1 MTVIASHWSAN
12 AAALAAVGVV
22 AAVHLRGTL
31 AVASDARRRAGPG
44 ERPPGAP
51 RGADGALAASRQ
63 ATSRGE
69 GVPRGLW
76 REAVIFYAGL
86 LVVLVALVSPIGYWS
101 QRYIW
106 VRSVQDLL
114 LANVAPALIVL
125 GGPWLALR
133 RGLEAQ
139 QPAQGRGLGFPPARV
154 PSSAAA
160 LPAPGWARLPV
171 LAVIAFNV
179 VWVGWHVPVLYDAAL
194 RHPAVYAAEIVCYL
208 GLGVLLW
215 LQLVGSRPLGPAL
228 TPLRRVMLVAGT
240 ITVGTLL
247 GMVLVFGYGLAYP
260 AYLGA
265 GQHVQSVVYD
275 QQTGGAVLWVL
286 MLPAYVTVGIALL
299 IRWLNDEE
307 SQALTAGFDRLLKP
321 AKSAWPSRPGL

>member
-1 MTVIASHWSAN
+1 MTLIASHWSAN
-12 AAALAAVGVV
+12 AVALAAVAVV
-22 AAVHLRGTL
+22 AAVHLRGTI
-31 AVASDARRRAGPG
+31 AVAGEARR
-44 ERPPGAP
+44 
-51 RGADGALAASRQ
+51 
-63 ATSRGE
+63 RGE

-76 REAVIFYAGL
+76 REAVLFYAGL
-86 LVVLVALVSPIGYWS
+86 FVVLLALVTPIGYWS

-106 VRSVQDLL
+106 VRSVQDVL

-133 RGLEAQ
+133 RGL
-139 QPAQGRGLGFPPARV
+139 GFPPAGV
-154 PSSAAA
+154 SSSAGA

-171 LAVIAFNV
+171 LAVVAFNV
-179 VWVGWHVPVLYDAAL
+179 AWVGWHIPVLYDAAL
-194 RHPAVYAAEIVCYL
+194 RHPAVYVAQVVCYL

-215 LQLVGSRPLGPAL
+215 LQLIGSRPLSPVL

-240 ITVGTLL
+240 MTVGTLL

-265 GQHVQSVVYD
+265 GQHVLSVVYD

-286 MLPAYVTVGIALL
+286 VLPAYVTVGIALL

-321 AKSAWPSRPGL
+321 AKPAWPSRPGL

>member
-1 MTVIASHWSAN
+1 MTIVASYWPAN

-31 AVASDARRRAGPG
+31 AVAGDARG
-44 ERPPGAP
+44 
-51 RGADGALAASRQ
+51 
-63 ATSRGE
+63 RGE

-86 LVVLVALVSPIGYWS
+86 LVVLVALVSPVGYWS
-101 QRYIW
+101 HRYIW

-133 RGLEAQ
+133 RGL
-139 QPAQGRGLGFPPARV
+139 GFPPAGV
-154 PSSAAA
+154 SSSAAA

-215 LQLVGSRPLGPAL
+215 LQLVGSRPLSPAL

>member
-1 MTVIASHWSAN
+1 MTLVASHWSAN
-12 AAALAAVGVV
+12 TVTLAVVAAV
-22 AAVHLRGTL
+22 AAVHLRGAL
-31 AVASDARRRAGPG
+31 ALAGDARRRG
-44 ERPPGAP
+44 EGLP
-51 RGADGALAASRQ
+51 RGF
-63 ATSRGE
+63 
-69 GVPRGLW
+69 W
-76 REAVIFYAGL
+76 REALVFYAGL
-86 LVVLVALVSPIGYWS
+86 LVALLALVSPIGYWS
-101 QRYIW
+101 LHQIW

-114 LANVAPALIVL
+114 LANVAPALIAL
-125 GGPWLALR
+125 GAPWLALR
-133 RGLEAQ
+133 RALGIS
-139 QPAQGRGLGFPPARV
+139 PAKRPTGIS
-154 PSSAAA
+154 SSAAA
-160 LPAPGWARLPV
+160 VPAVGWALFPV
-171 LAVIAFNV
+171 LAVVAFNV
-179 VWVGWHVPVLYDAAL
+179 VWVGWHVPVLYDAAV
-194 RHPAVYAAEIVCYL
+194 RHPVVYAAEVICYL

-215 LQLVGSRPLGPAL
+215 LQLVGSRPLSPAL

-265 GQHVQSVVYD
+265 GQHAQSVVYD

-321 AKSAWPSRPGL
+321 AKPAWPSRPGL

>member
-1 MTVIASHWSAN
+1 MTMLASHWSVN
-12 AAALAAVGVV
+12 AAALAAAGVV

-31 AVASDARRRAGPG
+31 AVASDARRRG
-44 ERPPGAP
+44 EGAP
-51 RGADGALAASRQ
+51 RGLG
-63 ATSRGE
+63 
-69 GVPRGLW
+69 

-86 LVVLVALVSPIGYWS
+86 LVVLLALVSPIGYWS

-106 VRSVQDLL
+106 IRSMQDLL

-125 GGPWLALR
+125 GAPWLALR
-133 RGLEAQ
+133 RGLERRA
-139 QPAQGRGLGFPPARV
+139 AAR
-154 PSSAAA
+154 PTGASSSAAA
-160 LPAPGWARLPV
+160 LPAPGWARLSV

-179 VWVGWHVPVLYDAAL
+179 VWVGWHIPVLYDAAL

-208 GLGVLLW
+208 GFGVLLW
-215 LQLVGSRPLGPAL
+215 LQLVGSRPLSPAL

-247 GMVLVFGYGLAYP
+247 GMTLVFGYGLAYP

-265 GQHVQSVVYD
+265 GHHVQSVLYD

-321 AKSAWPSRPGL
+321 AKPAWPSRPGL

>member
-1 MTVIASHWSAN
+1 MTMIASHWSAN

-31 AVASDARRRAGPG
+31 AVISDAHHGASRGG
-44 ERPPGAP
+44 RPPGAP
-51 RGADGALAASRQ
+51 
-63 ATSRGE
+63 RGE
-69 GVPRGLW
+69 GVPRGLR
-76 REAVIFYAGL
+76 REAVVFYAGL

-106 VRSVQDLL
+106 VRSVQDVL

-133 RGLEAQ
+133 RGL
-139 QPAQGRGLGFPPARV
+139 GFPPAGV
-154 PSSAAA
+154 SSSARA
-160 LPAPGWARLPV
+160 LSAPGWARLPV

-208 GLGVLLW
+208 GFGVLLW
-215 LQLVGSRPLGPAL
+215 LQLVGSRPLSPAL

-265 GQHVQSVVYD
+265 GHHVQSVLYD

-286 MLPAYVTVGIALL
+286 MLPAYIIVGIALL

-321 AKSAWPSRPGL
+321 AKSAWPSRSGLR

>member
-1 MTVIASHWSAN
+1 MTLITSHWSAN
-12 AAALAAVGVV
+12 AAALAAVAVV
-22 AAVHLRGTL
+22 AAVHLRGTI
-31 AVASDARRRAGPG
+31 AVAGEARR
-44 ERPPGAP
+44 
-51 RGADGALAASRQ
+51 
-63 ATSRGE
+63 RGE

-76 REAVIFYAGL
+76 REAVLFYAGL
-86 LVVLVALVSPIGYWS
+86 FVVLLALVTPIGYWS

-106 VRSVQDLL
+106 VRSVQDVL

-133 RGLEAQ
+133 RGL
-139 QPAQGRGLGFPPARV
+139 GFPPAGV
-154 PSSAAA
+154 SSSARA

-171 LAVIAFNV
+171 FAVIAFNV
-179 VWVGWHVPVLYDAAL
+179 VWVGWHIPVLYDAAL
-194 RHPAVYAAEIVCYL
+194 RHPAVYAAQIICYL
-208 GLGVLLW
+208 GLGILLW
-215 LQLVGSRPLGPAL
+215 LQFIGSRPLSPAL
-228 TPLRRVMLVAGT
+228 TPLRRVALVAGT

-265 GQHVQSVVYD
+265 GHHVQSVIYD

-286 MLPAYVTVGIALL
+286 ILPAYVTVGIALL

-307 SQALTAGFDRLLKP
+307 SQALADGFDRLLKP
-321 AKSAWPSRPGL
+321 AKPAWPSRPGL

>member
-1 MTVIASHWSAN
+1 MTLIASHWSAN
-12 AAALAAVGVV
+12 AVALAAVAVV
-22 AAVHLRGTL
+22 AAVHLRGTI
-31 AVASDARRRAGPG
+31 AVAGEARR
-44 ERPPGAP
+44 
-51 RGADGALAASRQ
+51 
-63 ATSRGE
+63 RGE

-76 REAVIFYAGL
+76 REAVLFYAGL
-86 LVVLVALVSPIGYWS
+86 FVVLLALVTPIGYWS

-106 VRSVQDLL
+106 VRSVQDVL

-133 RGLEAQ
+133 RGL
-139 QPAQGRGLGFPPARV
+139 GFPPAGV
-154 PSSAAA
+154 SSSAGA

-171 LAVIAFNV
+171 LAVVAFNV
-179 VWVGWHVPVLYDAAL
+179 AWVGWHIPVLYDAAL

-215 LQLVGSRPLGPAL
+215 LQLIGSRPLSPAL

-286 MLPAYVTVGIALL
+286 VLPAYVTVGIALL

-321 AKSAWPSRPGL
+321 AKPAWPSRPGL

>member
-1 MTVIASHWSAN
+1 MTMIASHWSAN
-12 AAALAAVGVV
+12 AAALAVVGAV

-31 AVASDARRRAGPG
+31 AVASDARRR
-44 ERPPGAP
+44 
-51 RGADGALAASRQ
+51 
-63 ATSRGE
+63 GE
-69 GVPRGLW
+69 GVPRGLG

-86 LVVLVALVSPIGYWS
+86 LVVLLALVSPVGYWS

-106 VRSVQDLL
+106 VRSMQDLL

-125 GGPWLALR
+125 GAPWLALR
-133 RGLEAQ
+133 RGLE
-139 QPAQGRGLGFPPARV
+139 RRRVAR
-154 PSSAAA
+154 PTGISSSAAA

-179 VWVGWHVPVLYDAAL
+179 VWVGWHIPVLYDPAL

-208 GLGVLLW
+208 GFGVLLW
-215 LQLVGSRPLGPAL
+215 LQLVGSRPLSPAL

-247 GMVLVFGYGLAYP
+247 GMALVFGYGLAYP

-265 GQHVQSVVYD
+265 GHHVQSVVYD

-286 MLPAYVTVGIALL
+286 MLPAYIIVGIALL

-321 AKSAWPSRPGL
+321 SKSAWPSRPGL

>member
-1 MTVIASHWSAN
+1 MTMIASHWSAN
-12 AAALAAVGVV
+12 AAVLAAVGVV

-31 AVASDARRRAGPG
+31 ALASDARRR
-44 ERPPGAP
+44 
-51 RGADGALAASRQ
+51 
-63 ATSRGE
+63 GE
-69 GVPRGLW
+69 GLPRGLG
-76 REAVIFYAGL
+76 REALVFYAGL
-86 LVVLVALVSPIGYWS
+86 LVVLLALVSPVGYWS

-106 VRSVQDLL
+106 IRSIQDLL
-114 LANVAPALIVL
+114 LANVAAALIVL
-125 GGPWLALR
+125 GAPWLALR
-133 RGLEAQ
+133 RGLGIS
-139 QPAQGRGLGFPPARV
+139 PAGPSAGIS
-154 PSSAAA
+154 SSAAE

-208 GLGVLLW
+208 GFGVLLW
-215 LQLVGSRPLGPAL
+215 LQLVGSRPLSPAL

-260 AYLGA
+260 AYLGP
-265 GQHVQSVVYD
+265 GHGVQSVLYD
-275 QQTGGAVLWVL
+275 QQTGGGVLWVL
-286 MLPAYVTVGIALL
+286 MLPAYITVGIALL

-321 AKSAWPSRPGL
+321 AKSAWPSRSGLR

>member
-1 MTVIASHWSAN
+1 
-12 AAALAAVGVV
+12 
-22 AAVHLRGTL
+22 
-31 AVASDARRRAGPG
+31 
-44 ERPPGAP
+44 
-51 RGADGALAASRQ
+51 
-63 ATSRGE
+63 
-69 GVPRGLW
+69 VPRRLG
-76 REAVIFYAGL
+76 REAVFFYAGL
-86 LVVLVALVSPIGYWS
+86 LVVLIALVSPVGYWS

-106 VRSVQDLL
+106 VRSVQDVL

-133 RGLEAQ
+133 RGL
-139 QPAQGRGLGFPPARV
+139 GFRPTGV
-154 PSSAAA
+154 SSSASA
-160 LPAPGWARLPV
+160 LPAAGWARLPV

-194 RHPAVYAAEIVCYL
+194 RHPAVYAAQIVCYL

-215 LQLVGSRPLGPAL
+215 LQLIGSRPLSPAL

-265 GQHVQSVVYD
+265 GHHVQSVVYD

-286 MLPAYVTVGIALL
+286 VLPAYVTVGIALL

-307 SQALTAGFDRLLKP
+307 SQALAAGFDRLLKP
-321 AKSAWPSRPGL
+321 AKPAWPSRPGL

>member
-1 MTVIASHWSAN
+1 MTLVASHWSAN

-22 AAVHLRGTL
+22 VAVHLRGTL
-31 AVASDARRRAGPG
+31 AVAGDARR
-44 ERPPGAP
+44 
-51 RGADGALAASRQ
+51 
-63 ATSRGE
+63 RGE
-69 GVPRGLW
+69 GVPRGLG
-76 REAVIFYAGL
+76 REAVFFYAGL
-86 LVVLVALVSPIGYWS
+86 LVVLIALVSPVGYWS
-101 QRYIW
+101 QHYIW
-106 VRSVQDLL
+106 VRSMQDVL

-133 RGLEAQ
+133 RGFEAQ
-139 QPAQGRGLGFPPARV
+139 RPAQGRGLGPPQGGV
-154 PSSAAA
+154 SSSFRA

-194 RHPAVYAAEIVCYL
+194 RHPAVYAAQIACYL

-215 LQLVGSRPLGPAL
+215 LQFAGSRPLSPAL
-228 TPLRRVMLVAGT
+228 TPLRRVVLVAGT

-260 AYLGA
+260 GYLGA
-265 GQHVQSVVYD
+265 GHHVQSVVYD
-275 QQTGGAVLWVL
+275 QQMGGAVLWVL
-286 MLPAYVTVGIALL
+286 VLPAYVTVGIALL
-299 IRWLNDEE
+299 ITWLNDEE

-321 AKSAWPSRPGL
+321 AKPAWPSRPGL

>member
-1 MTVIASHWSAN
+1 MTMVASHWSAN
-12 AAALAAVGVV
+12 AVALAVVAVV

-31 AVASDARRRAGPG
+31 AVTSGARR
-44 ERPPGAP
+44 
-51 RGADGALAASRQ
+51 
-63 ATSRGE
+63 RGE

-101 QRYIW
+101 LRYIW

-139 QPAQGRGLGFPPARV
+139 RQVQRRGLGFSPAGV
-154 PSSAAA
+154 WSSARA
-160 LPAPGWARLPV
+160 LPAPGWPRLPV
-171 LAVIAFNV
+171 LALIAFNV
-179 VWVGWHVPVLYDAAL
+179 VWVGWHVPVPYDAAL
-194 RHPAVYAAEIVCYL
+194 RYPAVYAAEIVCYL
-208 GLGVLLW
+208 GLGVAALAPVHRL
-215 LQLVGSRPLGPAL
+215 PPAE
-228 TPLRRVMLVAGT
+228 PC
-240 ITVGTLL
+240 
-247 GMVLVFGYGLAYP
+247 AYP
-260 AYLGA
+260 AAPGDAGSRHHYRGHVARHGA
-265 GQHVQSVVYD
+265 GVRLRDRLPRLSGARSARTERGVRPA
-275 QQTGGAVLWVL
+275 TGGAVLWVL
-286 MLPAYVTVGIALL
+286 MLPAYVIVGIALL

-321 AKSAWPSRPGL
+321 AKPAWPSRPGP

>member
-31 AVASDARRRAGPG
+31 AIASDARHGASPG
-44 ERPPGAP
+44 GHSVSPGASP
-51 RGADGALAASRQ
+51 RGAWPGAL
-63 ATSRGE
+63 RGE
-69 GVPRGLW
+69 GVPRGLR

-106 VRSVQDLL
+106 VRSMQDLL

-133 RGLEAQ
+133 RGL
-139 QPAQGRGLGFPPARV
+139 GFPPAGV
-154 PSSAAA
+154 SSSATA

-171 LAVIAFNV
+171 LSVIAFNV

-194 RHPAVYAAEIVCYL
+194 RHQGVYAAEIACYL

-215 LQLVGSRPLGPAL
+215 LQFVGSRPLSPAL
-228 TPLRRVMLVAGT
+228 TPLRRVTLVAGT

-275 QQTGGAVLWVL
+275 QQTGGGVLWVL
-286 MLPAYVTVGIALL
+286 VLPAYVTVGIALL

>member
-1 MTVIASHWSAN
+1 MTLVASHWSAN
-12 AAALAAVGVV
+12 APALAAVAVV

-31 AVASDARRRAGPG
+31 AVAGDARRR
-44 ERPPGAP
+44 
-51 RGADGALAASRQ
+51 S
-63 ATSRGE
+63 E

-76 REAVIFYAGL
+76 REAVFFYAGL
-86 LVVLVALVSPIGYWS
+86 LVVLIALVSPIGYWS

-106 VRSVQDLL
+106 VRSVQDVL
-114 LANVAPALIVL
+114 LASAAPALIVL

-139 QPAQGRGLGFPPARV
+139 WLAQGRGLGFRPTGV
-154 PSSAAA
+154 SSSASA
-160 LPAPGWARLPV
+160 LPAKGWARLPV

-179 VWVGWHVPVLYDAAL
+179 VWIGWHVPVLYDAAL

-215 LQLVGSRPLGPAL
+215 LQLIGSRPLSPAL

-265 GQHVQSVVYD
+265 GHHVQSVVYD

-286 MLPAYVTVGIALL
+286 VLPAYVIVGIALL

-307 SQALTAGFDRLLKP
+307 SQALTDGFDRLLKP
-321 AKSAWPSRPGL
+321 AKPAWPTRPGL

>member
-1 MTVIASHWSAN
+1 
-12 AAALAAVGVV
+12 
-22 AAVHLRGTL
+22 
-31 AVASDARRRAGPG
+31 
-44 ERPPGAP
+44 
-51 RGADGALAASRQ
+51 
-63 ATSRGE
+63 
-69 GVPRGLW
+69 
-76 REAVIFYAGL
+76 
-86 LVVLVALVSPIGYWS
+86 VLVALVSPIGYWS
-101 QRYIW
+101 HRYIW
-106 VRSVQDLL
+106 VRSIQDLL
-114 LANVAPALIVL
+114 LANIAPALIVL

-133 RGLEAQ
+133 RGL
-139 QPAQGRGLGFPPARV
+139 GSPPAGV
-154 PSSAAA
+154 SASAAA
-160 LPAPGWARLPV
+160 LPASGWAPRPV

-179 VWVGWHVPVLYDAAL
+179 VWVAWHVPVLYDAAL

-208 GLGVLLW
+208 GFGVLLW
-215 LQLVGSRPLGPAL
+215 LQFIGSRPLSPAL

-260 AYLGA
+260 AYLGG
-265 GQHVQSVVYD
+265 GQTVQSVVYD
-275 QQTGGAVLWVL
+275 QQTGGGVLWVL